1 MAWTAPM
8 TAIAGAVYTAAQF
21 NTFIRDNLNETLPA
35 LATVSGNYFVT
46 TATHHLAERTVYQDA
61 IVVQNGFDSTS
72 YDNPDL
78 AGLAGEA
85 IVPGPTVTCF
95 PGTTA
100 LVVVGGRI
108 GGGSTSTQSVKM
120 SWEASGASSISAAD
134 EWAAGCVGFGGST
147 TFAYDSRAFLCTAL
161 TEGINIFT
169 AKYAV
174 SSTPGY
180 ASARSLLVMPF

>member
-1 MAWTAPM
+1 M
-8 TAIAGAVYTAAQF
+8 TAISGAVYTAAQF
-21 NTFIRDNLNETLPA
+21 NTFIRDNLNETLPG

-46 TATHHLAERTVYQDA
+46 TGTHHLAERSISQDT
-61 IVVQNGFDSTS
+61 ISVQNGFDSTS

-85 IVPGPTVTCF
+85 ITPGPTVTLF
-95 PGTTA
+95 TGTTA
-100 LVVVGGRI
+100 LVVVGARI

-120 SWEASGASSISAAD
+120 SWEVSGDSSISAID
-134 EWAAGCVGFGGST
+134 EWACGCVGFGGST
-147 TFAYDSRAFLCTAL
+147 TFAYDSRAFLCTTL
-161 TEGINIFT
+161 TQGINTFT